1 MGEQAVEGGWVAP
14 ELAAEFPGLGVYW
27 LTVDARPGKTPKP
40 VRERMRTLA
49 GRISGATVVQSRQ
62 DTVPWSYRVLW
73 RRLGVD
79 PDTDRTPVEE
89 LMVQRLEYGGLPSRG
104 MPTDAVVVATLETG
118 VPVFVADAAKL
129 SGRPGLRP
137 AVTGETLGGTEGM
150 LRAGEVVYAD
160 QQTPLARLDGQVGA
174 DHAVD
179 DRTTA
184 MAVCALAASAVSQV
198 EIDEALWIA
207 ADMLEGGQAD
217 GRLGESNPGRTQ

>member
-14 ELAAEFPGLGVYW
+14 ELAAEFPGLAVYW
-27 LTVDARPGKTPKP
+27 LTVDARPGKTPNA
-40 VRERMRTLA
+40 VRERMRMLA

-89 LMVQRLEYGGLPSRG
+89 LMVQRLEHGGLPSRG
-104 MPTDAVVVATLETG
+104 MPADAVVVATLETG

-129 SGRPGLRP
+129 SGSPGLRP
-137 AVTGETLGGTEGM
+137 ARTGETLGGMEGM

-160 QQTPLARLDGQVGA
+160 EQAPLARLDGQVAG

-179 DRTTA
+179 DDTTA

-198 EIDEALWIA
+198 EIEEALWIA
-207 ADMLEGGQAD
+207 ADMLEADGAD

>member
-1 MGEQAVEGGWVAP
+1 MADPAVNSGWVGP

-27 LTVDARPGKTPKP
+27 LTVAAQPGKTPKA

-49 GRISGATVVQSRQ
+49 GRISGATVVHSRQ

-79 PDTDRTPVEE
+79 PDTDRTPVEA
-89 LMVQRLEYGGLPSRG
+89 LMVERLEHGGLPSRG

-118 VPVFVADAAKL
+118 VPVLVADAEKL
-129 SGRPGLRP
+129 AGSPGLRP
-137 AVTGETLGGTEGM
+137 ALPGETLGGVEGM

-160 QQTPLARLDGQVGA
+160 ERAPLARLDGQVA
-174 DHAVD
+174 IDHAVD
-179 DRTTA
+179 DDTTA
-184 MAVCALAASAVSQV
+184 MTICALAASAVSQI

-207 ADMLEGGQAD
+207 ADMLEAEGAD
-217 GRLGESNPGRTQ
+217 GRLEQ

>member
-1 MGEQAVEGGWVAP
+1 VGEHAIEDGWISSD
-14 ELAAEFPGLGVYW
+14 LAAEFPGLGVYW

-40 VRERMRTLA
+40 VRERMRVLA

-89 LMVQRLEYGGLPSRG
+89 LMVQRLEHGGLPSRG
-104 MPTDAVVVATLETG
+104 LPADAVVVATLETG

-129 SGRPGLRP
+129 SGSPGLRP
-137 AVTGETLGGTEGM
+137 ALTGETLGGAEGM

-160 QQTPLARLDGQVGA
+160 ERVPLARLDGQIAADYAVG
-174 DHAVD
+174 D
-179 DRTTA
+179 DTTA
-184 MAVCALAASAVSQV
+184 MTVCALAASAVSRIEV
-198 EIDEALWIA
+198 DEALWIA
-207 ADMLEGGQAD
+207 ADMLEAGGSLD
-217 GRLGESNPGRTQ
+217 ESKPGRTQ

>member
-1 MGEQAVEGGWVAP
+1 MGKQAVEGGWVAP
-14 ELAAEFPGLGVYW
+14 ALAAEFPGLAVYW
-27 LTVDARPGKTPKP
+27 LTVAARPGKTPKA
-40 VRERMRTLA
+40 VRERMRVLA

-89 LMVQRLEYGGLPSRG
+89 LMVQRLEHGGLPSRG
-104 MPTDAVVVATLETG
+104 MPNDAVVVATLETG

-129 SGRPGLRP
+129 TGSPGLRP
-137 AVTGETLGGTEGM
+137 ARTGETLGGMEGM

-160 QQTPLARLDGQVGA
+160 EQAPLARLDGQVA
-174 DHAVD
+174 SDYAVD
-179 DRTTA
+179 DATTA
-184 MAVCALAASAVSQV
+184 IAVCALAASTVSQV
-198 EIDEALWIA
+198 EIEEALWIA
-207 ADMLEGGQAD
+207 ADMLEADGTD